1 MFENNMKVGGYLN
14 MKLNVIE
21 GKLYYESE
29 LVGDSASVPGFSR
42 YIFDSEPLGSGAN
55 GVTYG
60 VTHKLLGVRQ
70 VIKIYFP
77 KESETDIWLKAKEES
92 IKNANITLTGIVA
105 VTFDAGEYSFPCR
118 LWYSIMES
126 VNSYATIK
134 EWRKKRNIYFTSNKS
149 KFDIDESLCRSSIH
163 TSLNLAAG
171 LLRSVIGLYENNV
184 IHGDLNPGNI
194 LWILEQENLDK
205 ALEKYSSYSYSVL
218 GELKPYAI
226 KLIDMG
232 ASKANDCKEAGIFR
246 DSFKLYEHMKSLL
259 SPLFIDSKNKFD
271 EWFNFE
277 LFEEK
282 LFCQYGVDKICG
294 VKEDEKILYINP
306 DELAGDC
313 FRLICVLTIA
323 LGLIS
328 NSRVKTIN
336 SIQLGAMDRKDFY
349 VLMYEEQ
356 IGDAINSISFDSMI
370 TLQKMNK
377 MKSEGRLI
385 NWENVWKMYPFN
397 MVNIFPVFNSK
408 AESDMYY

>member
-1 MFENNMKVGGYLN
+1 ME
-14 MKLNVIE
+14 LNVKE
-21 GKLYYESE
+21 GKLYYGRE
-29 LVGDSASVPGFSR
+29 LVGNSASVSGFSQ
-42 YIFDSEPLGSGAN
+42 YIFDSEPLGMGAN

-60 VTHKLLGVRQ
+60 VTHKFLGVRQ

-77 KESETDIWLKAKEES
+77 KESETDISLKAKEES
-92 IKNANITLTGIVA
+92 IKNANTTLTGIIA

-126 VNSYATIK
+126 VTSYATIK
-134 EWRKKRNIYFTSNKS
+134 EWRKKRNIYFTSNES
-149 KFDIDESLCRSSIH
+149 KFDIEEPMCLSSIH

-171 LLRSVIGLYENNV
+171 LLKSVIGLYENDV

-205 ALEKYSSYSYSVL
+205 ALEKYSSYNYSVL

-232 ASKANDCKEAGIFR
+232 ASKANDYKKAGVLR

-259 SPLFIDSKNKFD
+259 SPLFIARKSKFD

-277 LFEEK
+277 LFEDK
-282 LFCQYGVDKICG
+282 LLCQYGVDKICG
-294 VKEDEKILYINP
+294 VKGEDGGIEYVYP
-306 DELAGDC
+306 AELAGDC
-313 FRLICVLTIA
+313 FRLVCVLTIA

-328 NSRVKTIN
+328 NSPVKTIE
-336 SIQLGAMDRKDFY
+336 SIQLDTMDRNDFY
-349 VLMYEEQ
+349 VLMYGEQ
-356 IGDAINSISFDSMI
+356 IVDAIKAISFDSMI
-370 TLQKMNK
+370 TLQKMSK
-377 MKSEGRLI
+377 IKSKGRLI

-397 MVNIFPVFNSK
+397 MVNISPVFNAK
-408 AESDMYY
+408 AESEKYY

>member
-1 MFENNMKVGGYLN
+1 M
-14 MKLNVIE
+14 
-21 GKLYYESE
+21 
-29 LVGDSASVPGFSR
+29 
-42 YIFDSEPLGSGAN
+42 
-55 GVTYG
+55 
-60 VTHKLLGVRQ
+60 Q
-70 VIKIYFP
+70 
-77 KESETDIWLKAKEES
+77 
-92 IKNANITLTGIVA
+92 
-105 VTFDAGEYSFPCR
+105 
-118 LWYSIMES
+118 
-126 VNSYATIK
+126 
-134 EWRKKRNIYFTSNKS
+134 
-149 KFDIDESLCRSSIH
+149 
-163 TSLNLAAG
+163 
-171 LLRSVIGLYENNV
+171 SVIGLYENDV

-205 ALEKYSSYSYSVL
+205 ALEEYSSYSYSVL

-232 ASKANDCKEAGIFR
+232 ASKANDFEKAGIFR

-259 SPLFIDSKNKFD
+259 LPLFIASKSKFD

-282 LFCQYGVDKICG
+282 LLCQYGVVKICG
-294 VKEDEKILYINP
+294 VKGEDGEKRYINP
-306 DELAGDC
+306 YELAGDC
-313 FRLICVLTIA
+313 FRLVCVLTIA

-336 SIQLGAMDRKDFY
+336 SIQLDTMDRNDFY

-356 IGDAINSISFDSMI
+356 IGDAINAISFDSMI
-370 TLQKMNK
+370 TLQKMSK

-397 MVNIFPVFNSK
+397 MVNISPVFNAK

>member
-1 MFENNMKVGGYLN
+1 ME
-14 MKLNVIE
+14 LNVKE
-21 GKLYYESE
+21 GKLYYGSE
-29 LVGDSASVPGFSR
+29 LVGNSASVSGFSQ
-42 YIFDSEPLGSGAN
+42 YIFDSEPLGMGAN

-60 VTHKLLGVRQ
+60 VTHKFLGVRQ

-77 KESETDIWLKAKEES
+77 KESETDISLKAKEES
-92 IKNANITLTGIVA
+92 IKNANTTLTGIIA

-126 VNSYATIK
+126 VTSYATIK
-134 EWRKKRNIYFTSNKS
+134 EWRKKRNIYFTSNES
-149 KFDIDESLCRSSIH
+149 KFDIEEPMCLSSIH

-171 LLRSVIGLYENNV
+171 LLQSVIGLYENDV

-205 ALEKYSSYSYSVL
+205 ALEKYSSYNYSVL

-232 ASKANDCKEAGIFR
+232 ASKANDYKKAGILR

-259 SPLFIDSKNKFD
+259 SPLFIASKSKFD

-277 LFEEK
+277 LFEDK
-282 LFCQYGVDKICG
+282 LLCQYGVDKICG
-294 VKEDEKILYINP
+294 VKGEDGKIVCIYP

-313 FRLICVLTIA
+313 FRLVCVLTIA

-328 NSRVKTIN
+328 NSPVKTIN
-336 SIQLGAMDRKDFY
+336 SIQLHTMDRNDFY
-349 VLMYEEQ
+349 VLMYGEQ
-356 IGDAINSISFDSMI
+356 IGGAINAISFDSMI
-370 TLQKMNK
+370 TLQKMSK
-377 MKSEGRLI
+377 MKSEGCLI

-397 MVNIFPVFNSK
+397 MVNISSVFNAK
-408 AESDMYY
+408 AESEKYY

>member
-1 MFENNMKVGGYLN
+1 
-14 MKLNVIE
+14 MKLNVKE
-21 GKLYYESE
+21 GKLYYGSE
-29 LVGDSASVPGFSR
+29 LVGDSASVPGFSQ

-77 KESETDIWLKAKEES
+77 KESETDISLKAKEES
-92 IKNANITLTGIVA
+92 IKNANTTLTGIVA

-126 VNSYATIK
+126 VTSYATIK

-149 KFDIDESLCRSSIH
+149 KFDIEEPLCRSSIH

-171 LLRSVIGLYENNV
+171 LLQSVIGLYENDV

-205 ALEKYSSYSYSVL
+205 ALEKYSLYSYSVL
-218 GELKPYAI
+218 GELKPYTI

-232 ASKANDCKEAGIFR
+232 ASKANDFKEAGIFR
-246 DSFKLYEHMKSLL
+246 DSLKLYEHMKSLL
-259 SPLFIDSKNKFD
+259 SPLFIASKSKFD

-282 LFCQYGVDKICG
+282 LLCQYGVDKICG
-294 VKEDEKILYINP
+294 VKEDGKIMYISP

-313 FRLICVLTIA
+313 FRLVCVLTIA

-328 NSRVKTIN
+328 NSRDKTIN
-336 SIQLGAMDRKDFY
+336 SIQLYAMDRTDFY

-356 IGDAINSISFDSMI
+356 IGDAINAISFDSMI

-397 MVNIFPVFNSK
+397 RVNISPVFNAK
-408 AESDMYY
+408 AESDMY